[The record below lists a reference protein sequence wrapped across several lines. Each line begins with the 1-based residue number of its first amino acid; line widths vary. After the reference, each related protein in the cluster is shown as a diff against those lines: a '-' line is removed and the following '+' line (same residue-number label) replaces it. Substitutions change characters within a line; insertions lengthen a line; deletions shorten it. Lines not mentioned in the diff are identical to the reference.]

1 MCMGPLLGTFRLHGS
16 ELGVPRCVV
25 EGELPPSGEARRLEM
40 VGAQALIARVPLPMG
55 KVKDS

>member
-1 MCMGPLLGTFRLHGS
+1 MCMGPLLGTFRLQGS

-25 EGELPPSGEARRLEM
+25 EGELEM